1 MQKGTSKIPFLLG
14 STRGEVVASCHS
26 PQRTRHLNDD
36 ILFSEQSGLAFAG
49 NLLQEPYLPTM
60 TPVTI
65 SLGRAFRAACVVL
78 LCLTGHALHG
88 QEAPAKPPVPPP
100 PGKEGGKTAIPEDL
114 LGDEHVREEFGVNQF
129 TTPSI
134 RKLFEMLDGLGKLSY
149 EALKRPITRQTP
161 TDRVM
166 VSLGLGTLIADGF
179 LIVQCEKVEAMEDVG
194 RALIKY
200 AKVLGAGSRMNRHT
214 QSLFEHSIEGKWDQ
228 LRDELAL
235 TQADVEVEMVQ
246 LRDVEIAHLVS
257 LGGWLRAFE
266 IATRSV
272 SDNYTEERSVRLN
285 RRDIA
290 EYYLASLDNLNP
302 QLRENKTLKALQQG
316 LQDIIPILD
325 EEQGKPVSKEH
336 LKTLTEKAR
345 ALSHIITD
353 AMKS

>member
-1 MQKGTSKIPFLLG
+1 
-14 STRGEVVASCHS
+14 
-26 PQRTRHLNDD
+26 
-36 ILFSEQSGLAFAG
+36 
-49 NLLQEPYLPTM
+49 M
-60 TPVTI
+60 TPVLP
-65 SLGRAFRAACVVL
+65 SNARAMLAGCMVA
-78 LCLTGHALHG
+78 LCGMSGALRG
-88 QEAPAKPPVPPP
+88 QEAPPKPPLPPVPPA
-100 PGKEGGKTAIPEDL
+100 PGAKATLPEDL

-149 EALKRPITRQTP
+149 DALKRPITRQTP
-161 TDRVM
+161 TDRVL

-200 AKVLGAGSRMNRHT
+200 AKVIGAGSRMNRHT
-214 QSLFEHSIEGKWDQ
+214 QSLFEHSIEGNWEK
-228 LRDELAL
+228 LRAELAL

-272 SDNYTEERSVRLN
+272 ADSYTPEKSIRLG
-285 RRDIA
+285 RKDIA

-302 QLRENKTLKALQQG
+302 TLNDNATLISIRAGLKELIPLMDGPPGDPVAL
-316 LQDIIPILD
+316 DRVKIL
-325 EEQGKPVSKEH
+325 S
-336 LKTLTEKAR
+336 EKAR
-345 ALSHIITD
+345 TLSHIVTD
-353 AMKS
+353 SMKG

>member
-1 MQKGTSKIPFLLG
+1 
-14 STRGEVVASCHS
+14 
-26 PQRTRHLNDD
+26 
-36 ILFSEQSGLAFAG
+36 
-49 NLLQEPYLPTM
+49 M
-60 TPVTI
+60 TFVPL
-65 SLGRAFRAACVVL
+65 SLGRALLAACILTLTLAGGAGVVR
-78 LCLTGHALHG
+78 G
-88 QEAPAKPPVPPP
+88 QEAAPASKPPVPPP
-100 PGKEGGKTAIPEDL
+100 PAPAGAKTPIPEDL

-149 EALKRPITRQTP
+149 DALKRPITRQTP
-161 TDRVM
+161 TDRVL

-200 AKVLGAGSRMNRHT
+200 AKVIGAGSRMNRHT

-228 LRDELAL
+228 LRTELAL

-272 SDNYTEERSVRLN
+272 EDNYSEEKSIRLG

-290 EYYLASLDNLNP
+290 EYYLASLEDLNP
-302 QLRENKTLKALQQG
+302 VLKSNKTMTALHDGLKELVP
-316 LQDIIPILD
+316 LLD
-325 EEQGKPVSKEH
+325 GAQGKPVPLDRVKILS
-336 LKTLTEKAR
+336 EKASK
-345 ALSHIITD
+345 LSHIITD
-353 AMKS
+353 AMKG